1 VDFSVVSVF
10 IDRNGNPLRTGN
22 PLAVFADHGGLGTA
36 QMQAVARTFN
46 LSETTFVTALH
57 RDAYDVRIFTPQEEL
72 PFAGHPTIGTCW
84 VLRHLGVLTGDA
96 IEQRS
101 EGGPTPV
108 RWDGERLWLRR
119 SGEPGEDLVRR
130 DPEIEGRLARA
141 LGRDNH
147 DIGLEARELGRPGR
161 LGPAIADAGLPVL
174 LVPVRDVAVLKS
186 CSPRSDL
193 LAPIDAEG
201 VYCFTAVQA
210 GRIRAR
216 GFFPGAGI
224 SEDPATG
231 SAAAALGL
239 YLAARVGAIDFEIE
253 QGVEITRPC
262 RMQVRAAEGAAEVGG
277 RCALISSGHLERL
290 P

>member
-1 VDFSVVSVF
+1 MSVF
-10 IDRNGNPLRTGN
+10 IDKSGNPLRTGN
-22 PLAVFADHGGLGTA
+22 PLAVFADHGGLGTS

-46 LSETTFVTALH
+46 LSETSFVTTLY

-84 VLRHLGVLTGDA
+84 VLRHLGVLTGDS

-108 RWDGERLWLRR
+108 RSDGDQLWLRR
-119 SGEPGEDLVRR
+119 SGDPGEDLARR

-141 LGRDNH
+141 LGRDH
-147 DIGLEARELGRPGR
+147 RDIGLEARELGRPGR
-161 LGPAIADAGLPVL
+161 LGPAIADAGVPVL
-174 LVPVRDVAVLKS
+174 LVPVRDVAVLES

-201 VYCFTAVQA
+201 IYCFTAVQA